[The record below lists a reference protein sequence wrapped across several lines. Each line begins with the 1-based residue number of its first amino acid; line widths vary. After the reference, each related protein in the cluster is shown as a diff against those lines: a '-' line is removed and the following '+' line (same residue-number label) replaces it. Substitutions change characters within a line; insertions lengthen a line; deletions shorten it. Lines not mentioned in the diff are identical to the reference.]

1 MRVDIR
7 LKKKVK
13 KTIKFIEKIKKV
25 QKETGMVLRKTQ

>member
-13 KTIKFIEKIKKV
+13 KTIEFVEKIKKV
-25 QKETGMVLRKTQ
+25 QKEY